1 MATPDENLNESHEN
15 TQHPRKVAG
24 QTGTLTT
31 PGTWQPTQTE
41 TVMTKVGD
49 GNNAGMQDIS
59 REEMSSNQM
68 IIHRGGSAD
77 ARQKVDGSIETNI
90 WHQEGVSDKVR
101 SKIDGKMFEYKS
113 TVDELRQ
120 QADYARANGQPN
132 LADELEFQADT
143 LQKAMDDLKVKY
155 EEFNFDD
162 PLRRSMHA
170 SLLNVALHEID
181 TSNMADIRAIQENAG
196 VDAANNLTPMMVAP
210 DPKPVMGYIMAD
222 GDKSVS
228 EMTDDEKGAWVA
240 ERLSDPEQLVS
251 DFETNPKEFFADLG
265 HLDSNDRQSII
276 MTLQTK
282 IQSDNQL
289 YSTLTN
295 FIKAM
300 HDTEKAAISNL
311 RV

>member
-1 MATPDENLNESHEN
+1 
-15 TQHPRKVAG
+15 
-24 QTGTLTT
+24 
-31 PGTWQPTQTE
+31 
-41 TVMTKVGD
+41 MTKVGD

-59 REEMSSNQM
+59 REEMSS
-68 IIHRGGSAD
+68 HRISKTKGGQVEV
-77 ARQKVDGSIETNI
+77 RQKL
-90 WHQEGVSDKVR
+90 
-101 SKIDGKMFEYKS
+101 DGKIESNIVYGENFPKNVRETIDAKMLKFQG
-113 TVDELRQ
+113 VLDDVRQ
-120 QADYARANGQPN
+120 QAAQARANGQPN
-132 LADELEFQADT
+132 LAAELEHQADR
-143 LQKAMDDLKVKY
+143 LQTVMNEMKIGIEKANLTGDQFKDGGKLAQMSV
-155 EEFNFDD
+155 
-162 PLRRSMHA
+162 S
-170 SLLNVALHEID
+170 I
-181 TSNMADIRAIQENAG
+181 SNIESNTIADIREIQKNVG

-210 DPKPVMGYIMAD
+210 DPEPIMGYTMAD